1 MSFLPLVKQPY
12 MCKNISL
19 LRSLKRLV
27 FFELVGL
34 NDFEIVPADELQFK
48 LIVFVKENCLLVSV
62 MNEGFEHN

>member
-1 MSFLPLVKQPY
+1 
-12 MCKNISL
+12 MCKNLSL

-48 LIVFVKENCLLVSV
+48 LIVLVKENCLLVSV
-62 MNEGFEHN
+62 MNEGFEHD

>member
-1 MSFLPLVKQPY
+1 

-27 FFELVGL
+27 FFEIVGL

-48 LIVFVKENCLLVSV
+48 LIVLVKENCLLVSV

>member
-1 MSFLPLVKQPY
+1 

-48 LIVFVKENCLLVSV
+48 LIVLVKENCLLVSV